1 MLNIKK
7 LRSDANLT
15 QKEFGEKIGLNRYQ
29 TISKYEKDPESIP
42 VTVQKLIRYEFAEF
56 LPEEE
61 RLAVA
66 TASHP
71 TQSQDSPLQEL
82 KAENEQL
89 KKRVADLEQDKE
101 DLRKDK
107 EMLQLHIKTLTGTTG
122 NSEQSA

>member
-1 MLNIKK
+1 MDIKELRGKINI
-7 LRSDANLT
+7 T
-15 QKEFGEKIGLNRYQ
+15 QREFGERLGVQPQ
-29 TISKYEKDPESIP
+29 TILKYEKGDRNVPESI
-42 VTVQKLIRYEFAEF
+42 QKLIRYVFAEF